1 MEDQP
6 INPSRG
12 ELKIKLGNSEFQ
24 GRVTLDIVR
33 RMETK
38 FGSGI
43 VKIAT
48 KLANGDLKIG
58 ECASII
64 TPVINAGQETKVT
77 SEKVEKLIFES
88 GFTEGIR
95 VSGEIIAEI
104 LQTGEE
110 SGNE

>member
-6 INPSRG
+6 INPSRC
-12 ELKIKLGNSEFQ
+12 ELKIKLGGSEFK

-38 FGSGI
+38 FGCGI

-48 KLANGDLKIG
+48 RLANGELRIG

-64 TPVINAGQETKVT
+64 TPVINAGQEEKVT
-77 SEKVEKLIFES
+77 SEKVEKLIFEN

-104 LQTGEE
+104 LQTGED